1 MGTRI
6 MLDNGTAI
14 VLGETATVGV
24 GCTILHS
31 VTLGGSG
38 KVTGDRHPKVEKN
51 VLIGAHSSILG
62 NIRIG
67 SGAKI
72 GAGSVVLREIPAG
85 ATAVGAPA
93 NIIGKAIETNPGSE
107 VDLALRR
114 VSVIHRS
121 ESMMKAS
128 QPLYSNDGA
137 RKR

>member
-31 VTLGGSG
+31 MTLGGSG

>member
-14 VLGETATVGV
+14 VLGETATVGG

>member
-24 GCTILHS
+24 GCMILHS

>member
-1 MGTRI
+1 MEHGT
-6 MLDNGTAI
+6 TI

>member
-24 GCTILHS
+24 GYTILHS